1 MTQNAAQVLLNT
13 AILRNDPD
21 AIRYAIDAGADVN
34 KPDSHHIPPL
44 HKAFEHQ
51 DLKGAVAL
59 INADADIDAIDADRR
74 TVLWHMAREGRTDAC
89 SLLLS
94 HGADI
99 HARDEDTGLTAFE
112 TACWE
117 GKADV
122 VRLLFPY
129 DPDVI
134 RENDGYPHIH
144 MACSGGSTE
153 TVRFL
158 LEHGSS
164 VNETDSEGDT
174 PLHMAVSELYGKTS
188 LPDIIRLLLEHGAD
202 PDIHNRFG
210 HTPLDFLFD
219 SFIST
224 EARKKTI
231 EVFKEFAPAS
241 LFRKAVSQER
251 TPLREEILDWY
262 REHHPEMVMEA
273 YCSQANGPGGTP

>member
-1 MTQNAAQVLLNT
+1 MEQNIAQDLLDK

-21 AIRYAIDAGADVN
+21 AIRYAIEAGADVN
-34 KPDSHHIPPL
+34 KPDSHHVPAL
-44 HKAFEHQ
+44 HRAFKHR

-59 INADADIDAIDADRR
+59 INVDADIDAVDGDRC
-74 TVLWHMAREGRTDAC
+74 TVLWHMAKEGRTDAC

-144 MACSGGSTE
+144 MACGGGSVE

-174 PLHMAVSELYGKTS
+174 PLHLAVSELYEKPS
-188 LPDIIRLLLEHGAD
+188 LPDIVRLLIEHGAD
-202 PDIHNRFG
+202 PDIRNRFG
-210 HTPLDFLFD
+210 HSPLDFFFD

-231 EVFKEFAPAS
+231 EVFKELAPVP
-241 LFRKAVSQER
+241 LFRAVVSQER
-251 TPLREEILDWY
+251 TAVHGDIIDWY
-262 REHHPEMVMEA
+262 REHHPELVMEA
-273 YCSQANGPGGTP
+273 YCSPGSGGMG

>member
-1 MTQNAAQVLLNT
+1 MEQNIAQDLLDK

-21 AIRYAIDAGADVN
+21 AIRYAIEAGADVN
-34 KPDSHHIPPL
+34 KPDSHHVPPL

-59 INADADIDAIDADRR
+59 INADADIDATDSDRC

-144 MACSGGSTE
+144 MACSGGSVE

-174 PLHMAVSELYGKTS
+174 PLHLAVNEYYWK
-188 LPDIIRLLLEHGAD
+188 PAPADVARLLLEKGAD
-202 PDIHNRFG
+202 PDIRNRSG
-210 HTPLDFLFD
+210 YSPLDFLLD
-219 SFIST
+219 SPIGT
-224 EARKKTI
+224 EAREKMI
-231 EVFKEFAPAS
+231 EVFKELTPAP
-241 LFRKAVSQER
+241 LLRAVVSRER
-251 TPLREEILDWY
+251 TPLHEDIIDWY
-262 REHHPEMVMEA
+262 REHHPELVMEA
-273 YCSQANGPGGTP
+273 YCTPGPGA